1 MKNKTVLSMIEQLIM
16 VLVFIIAVAISLRV
30 FVYTDNYSKQ
40 VRQKDEAWMK
50 AQSAAE
56 ILKNTKGDE
65 ARVFELLKTDDGLDI
80 SIEKQD
86 SSNRYLGEAVVTV
99 SSVKEELC
107 SITVGWQEDA
117 G

>member
-1 MKNKTVLSMIEQLIM
+1 MRNKTVLSMIEQLIM

-40 VRQKDEAWMK
+40 VRQKDEALMK

-56 ILKNTKGDE
+56 ILKNTKGNE
-65 ARVFELLKTDDGLDI
+65 NRVFELLNADDGLVVT
-80 SIEKQD
+80 IEKLD
-86 SSNRYLGEAVVTV
+86 SGNRYLGEASVTV
-99 SSVKEELC
+99 SSDKEELC